1 MDSFIKYFGG
11 KFALKE
17 KIISMIPPHQTYIEA
32 FCGASWVL
40 FKKPASLVEV
50 INDVDD
56 EIINLYLVIQNQ
68 LSIFK
73 ERLNMLPI
81 SETLFNFM
89 SKEYGIP
96 CGDHNEKE
104 RKNIPYPYGIPE
116 MATKTYYKIMNCYN
130 GNLREKPQFSF
141 YVNRRSGFVKFYNTD
156 WDKIRNRLKE
166 VTILNRDFREILEKY
181 DSPNSFFYLDPPYTM
196 AIDNKFYYKN
206 ALSEK
211 DHNELLVYLE
221 QLEGKFIL
229 SYDNSIKI
237 KKMYEDFNIIES
249 EKPPFELLITNYD
262 VPDKP
267 YYCCSDGIPRVPEKT
282 SRANWDLPN
291 CPYCDSRDIQQ
302 VSKRVTLEDNKRSWI
317 PCGFTCRNC
326 GELYRRQ

>member
-40 FKKPASLVEV
+40 FEKPPSLVEV

-73 ERLNMLPI
+73 ERLNLLPI
-81 SETLFNFM
+81 SESLFSFM
-89 SKEYGIP
+89 SNEYGIP
-96 CGDHNEKE
+96 CEDLNEKE
-104 RKNIPYPYGIPE
+104 KKNIPYPYGIPE
-116 MATKTYYKIMNCYN
+116 MATKTYYKLMNCFN
-130 GNLREKPQFSF
+130 GNYREKPQFSF
-141 YVNRRSGFVKFYNTD
+141 SVNRRSGFVKFYNTD
-156 WDKIRNRLKE
+156 WDLIRNRLKE
-166 VTILNRDFREILEKY
+166 VTILNRDFREILKKY
-181 DSPNSFFYLDPPYTM
+181 DDPNSFFYLDPPYLVATN
-196 AIDNKFYYKN
+196 DKSYYRN
-206 ALSEK
+206 TFTEK

-229 SYDNSIKI
+229 SYGNDDIIKDI
-237 KKMYEDFNIIES
+237 YENFNIIGS
-249 EKPPFELLITNYD
+249 ENNPNELLITNYD
-262 VPDKP
+262 VPEKS
-267 YYCCSDGIPRVPEKT
+267 YFRCSDGIPRGPRDI

-291 CPYCDSRDIQQ
+291 CPYCGSRDIQQ
-302 VSKRVTLEDNKRSWI
+302 VSKRVTLEGSKRNWI